1 MKIKVVAFTVFVT
14 TLGLT
19 VPGMAQIRNPS
30 QDFFE
35 QGRERLER
43 EIQIL
48 QTEPFT
54 IEGNLEASPSE
65 PAIEV
70 SPSPVNP
77 ANQNPNQEETP
88 SQQPNEVDNQEQ
100 GGETE

>member
-1 MKIKVVAFTVFVT
+1 MDIRVVAFTVFVT

-19 VPGMAQIRNPS
+19 VPVMAQIRNPS

-48 QTEPFT
+48 QTEPFSL
-54 IEGNLEASPSE
+54 EGNLEASPSK
-65 PAIEV
+65 PALEV

-77 ANQNPNQEETP
+77 ANENPNQEETP

-100 GGETE
+100 EAERE

>member
-1 MKIKVVAFTVFVT
+1 MKIRVVAFTILVT

-19 VPGMAQIRNPS
+19 VPVTAQIRNPS

-48 QTEPFT
+48 QTEPFSL
-54 IEGNLEASPSE
+54 EGKLEASPSE
-65 PAIEV
+65 PALEV
-70 SPSPVNP
+70 SPSPVNSP
-77 ANQNPNQEETP
+77 NENPNGEETP
-88 SQQPNEVDNQEQ
+88 SQQPDDEVDNQE
-100 GGETE
+100 

>member
-1 MKIKVVAFTVFVT
+1 MKIRVVAFTVLVT

-19 VPGMAQIRNPS
+19 VPATAQIRNPS

-54 IEGNLEASPSE
+54 LDGNIEASPSE

-77 ANQNPNQEETP
+77 ANEILNEQETP
-88 SQQPNEVDNQEQ
+88 SQQPNEVDNQGQ
-100 GGETE
+100 GGERE